1 MVYTRVNK
9 EDRMSEQRTIER
21 KIELTDAL
29 TAINIALEIEY
40 SFELHQAREVVRLE
54 RTAWVEKHGLER

>member
-1 MVYTRVNK
+1 
-9 EDRMSEQRTIER
+9 MSEQRTIER